1 MIDCYH
7 IKFKWSRPSLM
18 LVSVNRGKFNKEDG
32 SVTSQTEGL
41 LSELFFLINPLINN
55 AIDRKIIHSL
65 HNTDIYLIQEAVDFF
80 SRNTVRILY
89 ILFILILLHVF
100 FSSNR
105 PVSGKKKCWCVNGVY
120 VLEVQIQRIYLM
132 VFYQS
137 ENYILNIQIVLH
149 FN

>member
-1 MIDCYH
+1 
-7 IKFKWSRPSLM
+7 M

-80 SRNTVRILY
+80 SRNTVFCHSWGLSVTT
-89 ILFILILLHVF
+89 VF
-100 FSSNR
+100 PLVKIAS
-105 PVSGKKKCWCVNGVY
+105 
-120 VLEVQIQRIYLM
+120 
-132 VFYQS
+132 
-137 ENYILNIQIVLH
+137 
-149 FN
+149 FNHGGP

>member
-1 MIDCYH
+1 
-7 IKFKWSRPSLM
+7 M

-80 SRNTVRILY
+80 SRNTVSILY
-89 ILFILILLHVF
+89 ILFILILLYGF
-100 FSSNR
+100 F
-105 PVSGKKKCWCVNGVY
+105 PPTDLFLAKKNVGV
-120 VLEVQIQRIYLM
+120 
-132 VFYQS
+132 
-137 ENYILNIQIVLH
+137 
-149 FN
+149 

>member
-1 MIDCYH
+1 MENSTKRTGLSHHKPKVCY
-7 IKFKWSRPSLM
+7 L
-18 LVSVNRGKFNKEDG
+18 NC
-32 SVTSQTEGL
+32 
-41 LSELFFLINPLINN
+41 FLIKPLINN

-80 SRNTVRILY
+80 SRNTVSILY

-100 FSSNR
+100 F
-105 PVSGKKKCWCVNGVY
+105 PPTDLFLAKKKCWCINGVY

>member
-1 MIDCYH
+1 MVLNHDDCLILFKTIIVIDCYH

-18 LVSVNRGKFNKEDG
+18 LVSVNRGKFNKENG

-80 SRNTVRILY
+80 SRNTVSILY

-105 PVSGKKKCWCVNGVY
+105 PVSGKKKC
-120 VLEVQIQRIYLM
+120 
-132 VFYQS
+132 
-137 ENYILNIQIVLH
+137 
-149 FN
+149 